1 MRLRN
6 LALALALA
14 TVAPLSLA
22 DDTSKITSKDV
33 SRKVEDAGKA
43 IGSYTVA
50 ERDKAIK
57 SAQSALADLD
67 ARLRRMERKVDAE
80 WDKMDAA
87 ARKNARATLNALHKE
102 RDELAEW
109 YGGLKHGSAEAW
121 DEVKGGFVKSYEGL
135 KQSLA
140 KAAKSS
146 GSR

>member
-14 TVAPLSLA
+14 TVTQLSLA
-22 DDTSKITSKDV
+22 DDAGKTTGKDV

-43 IGSYTVA
+43 IGNYTVA

-57 SAQSALADLD
+57 SAQTALADLD
-67 ARLRRMERKVDAE
+67 AGIRRMERKVDGE
-80 WDKMDAA
+80 WDKMDGA

-102 RDELAEW
+102 RDEVAEW

-121 DEVKGGFVKSYEGL
+121 DEVKSGFVKSYEGL
-135 KQSLA
+135 KQSLS
-140 KAAKSS
+140 KAGKNS